1 MLRLDVYAIKALLFT
16 TGLAAMGTVGRM
28 TGQDWLCLLLTAIIA
43 TKLYT
48 SVSKLYEETRH
59 V

>member
-1 MLRLDVYAIKALLFT
+1 MLRLDVYALKAVLFIA
-16 TGLAAMGTVGRM
+16 GLAAMGTVGRM
-28 TGQDWLCLLLTAIIA
+28 TGQDWLCLLLTAALA

>member
-1 MLRLDVYAIKALLFT
+1 MYRLDVYAIKLVLFT
-16 TGLAAMGTVGRM
+16 FGLFAMGTVGKM
-28 TGQDWLCLLLTAIIA
+28 TGQDWLCLLFTAILA

-48 SVSKLYEETRH
+48 STSKLYEETRH

>member
-1 MLRLDVYAIKALLFT
+1 MLRLDVYALKAVLFIA
-16 TGLAAMGTVGRM
+16 GLAAMGTVGRM
-28 TGQDWLCLLLTAIIA
+28 TGQDWLCLLLTAIFA
-43 TKLYT
+43 SKLYT